1 MSTEHMT
8 RFVTSNKETEALILD
23 GISQILDNGRNMPR
37 NYNEKPLTPK
47 EKFFLIEVL
56 HKELED
62 PEIPAGL
69 IFLYGQIL
77 DYIKESIIYN

>member
-1 MSTEHMT
+1 MT
-8 RFVTSNKETEALILD
+8 RFVTSNKETEGLILD
-23 GISQILDNGRNMPR
+23 GISQILDNGKNMPR
-37 NYNEKPLTPK
+37 NYEEKPLTPK
-47 EKFFLIEVL
+47 EKFFLIETL